1 MFLRCYTWLTIIMG
15 AVSSSLAATC
25 TTATVGSPFSTCFD
39 IYTAAKLTA
48 AQFAADNPGL
58 DCSLLQIGQKVC
70 ISSGTLPSN
79 APGPSPNGT
88 CAEYFVVSGDS
99 CSAIATKFSITVALI
114 EQWNVNTFK
123 WSGCA
128 GLQIGFTMCISSGTP
143 PPIPVNPLL
152 QCGPES
158 PGNATCP
165 LRACCSA
172 FGFCGLTDDFCH
184 TSSPNPCISN
194 CITPTLPS
202 CSTTRTLRNIG
213 YYAGWAD
220 RRPCGVAGP
229 EQTDWSTYTHAH
241 FAFAVVSQSS
251 EIQLASA
258 DDPLLRA
265 LVSQKTAHPGLKV
278 LIGVGGWAFS
288 EDIPTRD
295 VFSVMISTA
304 ATRAK
309 FIASARSF
317 LAQYNLDGIDIDFE
331 YPGAIERDA
340 PATDTPNLTTFFKE
354 LRAGLPSAIIVCTAP
369 AGYWFLKGFEIDKIV
384 TSVDYINMMSYDYH
398 GQWDVAVTGQAPVS
412 NPHTSLLDIRDS
424 ALLYIRAGIDLS
436 KVNLGL
442 AFYGRTYHLANPACK
457 GYNCTMVA
465 GGAAA
470 PCTGT
475 SGYIAQFEI
484 TNLLS
489 AGIKPTLDISSE
501 TYWFDNGG
509 DLVSF
514 DQSDTWAV
522 KQKFAGS
529 TCFGGT
535 FVWSVDQV
543 LSGSDSGSGS
553 GSGSGGLPGF
563 DVVDWNPNPHP
574 SPGALSETFVGAGST
589 VIVPIP
595 TQTTFITVG
604 GAIIEVNSGGTP
616 VNAMP
621 LTVSLVN
628 AVTPTWSFNIVPPA
642 SPSIT
647 FTAPISGIPTFTT
660 VVASPTSG
668 AVAKVTGPGGV
679 VWTLTAGPAII
690 GSFPSTIGIFDGAT
704 PSAIPP
710 VGWLGPW
717 TDPVPPHTVT
727 TGQPAQVNSQVPW
740 NPNPHPSPGA
750 ASETFVC
757 SGTTTS
763 LAIPQATTTISV
775 GAATI
780 VLNSGG
786 TPVNGPLAS
795 QCTEVGGIIPLWS
808 QDIIPPPGAATITF
822 TGPLTSTPTWV
833 TIVPVPS
840 KEAPAVTVTGPPG
853 DRNRCNSFNFW
864 TLLFG
869 GAIFDCLPLDIGII
883 GGITPVPIPPS
894 QWKGPWTNPIPRP
907 TPPPDG
913 DGSTKTTTSA
923 SSRSTSSSETACQP
937 KPTVYDWPDDPENVD
952 FEGDGT
958 DPDRR
963 RRQVEVA
970 HGMDITTSN
979 QPRGGLDVL
988 LRATVE
994 NSDVTLNAKLAG
1006 RNVTD
1011 HSLLRRA
1018 NRHIQ
1023 IKRCP
1028 SVEVESPRP
1037 VNLQQGRYYRLD
1049 PSLPWI
1055 STALIWQNVVGRPT
1069 PAIVPWETNQEHVF
1083 ELGYISQFVG
1093 SAPMTNGDCT
1103 WVNNN
1108 LFNYVRTNGGTMGDA
1123 LIAVIDNVNNMV
1135 WVDKQLNQ
1143 AKSNVVNDNC
1153 DAADHPPYY
1162 SLFDY
1167 LFENGEFIADSNH
1180 IYTAEFFLRNLAAL
1194 GQYFSGTAGVFRA
1207 TALDVQNLLSEITPS
1222 TPLVDDAS
1230 LPLLFNSWL
1239 RNTLSQY
1246 SNGCIDR
1253 GNNALAYY
1261 RVAMEEIVLREGPV
1275 LPCYQIYY
1283 TNTYNPS
1290 GFNYQA
1296 LMPAAPQSPQCNVPG
1311 TVGKLQWVST
1321 SAVGILD
1328 YAGNGGVMRMM
1339 GSGNTDFYALGS
1351 GPSLSGSHLYGTQT
1365 SCPGLYGFNEFVTP
1379 IGLGSSVNVE
1389 FSCNG
1394 LGTQTVDIQM
1404 RVDGQTLSNCF
1415 IAQIAAPH
1423 TTTWTSFCGAS
1434 ASVVTNCAN
1443 TVFAQFPKM
1452 AITTHRFVV

>member
-1 MFLRCYTWLTIIMG
+1 M
-15 AVSSSLAATC
+15 AHDSSF
-25 TTATVGSPFSTCFD
+25 GS
-39 IYTAAKLTA
+39 
-48 AQFAADNPGL
+48 
-58 DCSLLQIGQKVC
+58 
-70 ISSGTLPSN
+70 
-79 APGPSPNGT
+79 
-88 CAEYFVVSGDS
+88 
-99 CSAIATKFSITVALI
+99 
-114 EQWNVNTFK
+114 
-123 WSGCA
+123 
-128 GLQIGFTMCISSGTP
+128 
-143 PPIPVNPLL
+143 
-152 QCGPES
+152 
-158 PGNATCP
+158 
-165 LRACCSA
+165 
-172 FGFCGLTDDFCH
+172 
-184 TSSPNPCISN
+184 ISN

-202 CSTTRTLRNIG
+202 CSTARAMRNIG

-229 EQTDWSTYTHAH
+229 DQNDWSTYTHAH

-309 FIASARSF
+309 FIASAKAF

-340 PATDTPNLTTFFKE
+340 PATDTPNLTAFFKE
-354 LRAGLPSAIIVCTAP
+354 LRAGLPSAIIACAAP

-412 NPHTSLLDIRDS
+412 NPHTSLLDMKDS

-436 KVNLGL
+436 KGNVLNDLPGL
-442 AFYGRTYHLANPACK
+442 ALYGRTYHLADPSCK

-465 GGAAA
+465 GGAAG
-470 PCTGT
+470 PCTVT
-475 SGYIAQFEI
+475 PGYIAQFEI

-489 AGIKPTLDISSE
+489 AGIKPTLDTPSE

-514 DQSDTWAV
+514 DQSDTWAI

-543 LSGSDSGSGS
+543 LSGVSDSCPSNSGSGS
-553 GSGSGGLPGF
+553 GSGSGGVPGF
-563 DVVDWNPNPHP
+563 NVVEWNPNPHP
-574 SPGALSETFVGAGST
+574 SPGALSETFVGSGST

-604 GAIIEVNSGGTP
+604 GAIIEVNTGGTP

-621 LTVSLVN
+621 ATVSLVN

-647 FTAPISGIPTFTT
+647 FTAPISGAPTFTT

-668 AVAKVTGPGGV
+668 AVSKVTGPGGV
-679 VWTLTAGPAII
+679 VWTLTSGPSII
-690 GSFPSTIGIFDGAT
+690 GSFPSTIGIVDGAT
-704 PSAIPP
+704 PTATPP

-717 TDPVPPHTVT
+717 TDPVAPHTVT
-727 TGQPAQVNSQVPW
+727 TGQPVQLNSQVPW

-780 VLNSGG
+780 TLNSGG

-822 TGPLTSTPTWV
+822 TGPLKSTPTWV
-833 TIVPVPS
+833 TVVPVPS
-840 KEAPAVTVTGPPG
+840 KNAPAVTVTGPPG
-853 DRNRCNSFNFW
+853 DKNRCNSFNFW

-883 GGITPVPIPPS
+883 GGITPVPIPPP

-907 TPPPDG
+907 TPPPGG
-913 DGSTKTTTSA
+913 DDSTKTMSA
-923 SSRSTSSSETACQP
+923 SSSASSSSETSCQP
-937 KPTVYDWPDDPENVD
+937 KPTAYDWPDDPENAD
-952 FEGDGT
+952 FENDGT

-970 HGMDITTSN
+970 HGIGECRFQIDG
-979 QPRGGLDVL
+979 RGY
-988 LRATVE
+988 
-994 NSDVTLNAKLAG
+994 
-1006 RNVTD
+1006 
-1011 HSLLRRA
+1011 
-1018 NRHIQ
+1018 IQ

-1028 SVEVESPRP
+1028 GVGVQSPGP
-1037 VNLQQGRYYRLD
+1037 VDLQQGRYYRLD
-1049 PSLPWI
+1049 PTAPWI
-1055 STALIWQNVVGRPT
+1055 STALVSTYLSETVVPAFRFCSLT
-1069 PAIVPWETNQEHVF
+1069 PF
-1083 ELGYISQFVG
+1083 RLGYISQFVA

-1103 WVNNN
+1103 WVNAN

-1123 LIAVIDNVNNMV
+1123 LIAAIDNVNNMV

-1153 DAADHPPYY
+1153 DAPDHPPYY
-1162 SLFDY
+1162 SLMDY
-1167 LFENGEFIADSNH
+1167 LFEDGEFIADSNR

-1194 GQYFSGTAGVFRA
+1194 GQYFSGTAGVFHA
-1207 TALDVQNLLSEITPS
+1207 TALSVQNLLSEITPS
-1222 TPLVDDAS
+1222 TPLVNDAS

-1246 SNGCIDR
+1246 SNGC
-1253 GNNALAYY
+1253 
-1261 RVAMEEIVLREGPV
+1261 MEGPV
-1275 LPCYQIYY
+1275 LPCYQLYY
-1283 TNTYNPS
+1283 TNTVGAFLIPGVVWVLTPHMQYNPS

-1351 GPSLSGSHLYGTQT
+1351 GPSLSGSHLYGVQT
-1365 SCPGLYGFNEFVTP
+1365 SCPGLYSFEEFATP
-1379 IGLGSSVNVE
+1379 IGLGTSVNVV

-1423 TTTWTSFCGAS
+1423 TTTWTSFCGVS

-1452 AITTHRFVV
+1452 SIITHRFVV